1 MLNHKTSFH
10 FLMNNQDLKSATL
23 DVLRATSPSPF
34 LFVGSGFSRRYFN
47 LPQWDE
53 LLKIFCKSE
62 DEFDGL
68 MAASSQNLPQ
78 VATTLAE
85 KYHERW
91 WNDSDFSDK
100 REQFKA
106 LAKGKKLKNKTSAL
120 RWEICRY
127 INEISKKNEVLL
139 KNEVEALEKIN
150 IDGIITTNWDG
161 FLESIFPEHEIQED
175 LLFSNTQ
182 AVGEIY
188 KIHGCASDHESL
200 ILTAEDYSGFHKLNP
215 YLAAKLIT
223 IFVEHPV
230 VFIGYSMQDENIISL
245 LSSIVEVLDQEKLSK
260 LSRNL
265 IFLQRSKGAAASIE
279 GYTLQFGSRSIPTT
293 VIKTD
298 DYSPVYDAISA
309 VEKKI
314 PVRLLRLYKQQFYEI
329 VSSTQP
335 SKRMHVVD
343 ESELTK
349 GKEVQFVVGLS
360 VAADAASRIGYK
372 GIKVIDLFVDLLV
385 DAKYKSDLILSD
397 TIPNVSAATKY
408 IPIFKHLKNLKIS
421 NKNELE
427 AAGYN
432 LTGRLPVKGADFYQT
447 IGYKDRYQR
456 DAKGLNFSQLIK
468 KFEPS
473 VAAYLIPF
481 MPTQLLDLVGLEKFL
496 VKNIEKIKTQG
507 AASTP
512 FRKLACFYDWK
523 VNGFI
528 L

>member
-1 MLNHKTSFH
+1 
-10 FLMNNQDLKSATL
+10 MNDTQLKSAAL
-23 DVLRATSPSPF
+23 DILRATSSSPF

-53 LLKIFCKSE
+53 LLKIFCLNE
-62 DEFDGL
+62 DEFDAL
-68 MAASSQNLPQ
+68 MAASSQKLPQ
-78 VATTLAE
+78 VATSLAE
-85 KYHERW
+85 KYHDRW
-91 WNDSDFSDK
+91 WNDEAFSDK
-100 REQFKA
+100 KAHFKINS
-106 LAKGKKLKNKTSAL
+106 KGKKLKNKTSAL

-127 INEISKKNEVLL
+127 INEISKKDDYLL
-139 KNEVEALEKIN
+139 KEEIGDLKKIN

-161 FLESIFPEHEIQED
+161 FLESIFPEHEVFVGQED
-175 LLFSNTQ
+175 LLFANTQ
-182 AVGEIY
+182 SVGEIY

-200 ILTAEDYSGFHKLNP
+200 VLTAEDYSGFHKLNP

-230 VFIGYSMQDENIISL
+230 IFIGYSMQDENIISL
-245 LSSIVEVLDQEKLSK
+245 LSSIVEVLDQDKLSK
-260 LSRNL
+260 LSKNL
-265 IFLQRSKGAAASIE
+265 IFLQRAKGAAASIE
-279 GYTLQFGSRSIPTT
+279 GYTLQFGARSIPTT
-293 VIKTD
+293 VIKSD
-298 DYSPVYDAISA
+298 NYSPIYNAISE

-343 ESELTK
+343 EAELTK

-372 GIKVIDLFVDLLV
+372 GIKVIDLFLDLFV
-385 DAKYKSDLILSD
+385 DAKYRSELILSD

-408 IPIFKHLKNLKIS
+408 IPIFKHLKSVNIL
-421 NKNELE
+421 NKKDLD
-427 AAGYN
+427 ASGYK
-432 LTGRLPVKGADFYQT
+432 LAGRLPTKGVNFYQT
-447 IGYKDRYQR
+447 LGYKDRYVR
-456 DAKGLNFSQLIK
+456 DAGGLSFSQLTR
-468 KFEPS
+468 KFDAS
-473 VAAYLIPF
+473 VAAFLIPY
-481 MPTQLLDLVGLEKFL
+481 MPPDLLDLSGLEKFL
-496 VKNIEKIKTQG
+496 IKNVEKLKTQG

-523 VNGFI
+523 VNGFS